1 MTHILSSTFSRVVS
15 SSSPRHANTTIHLA
29 NRLRNRRC
37 ISNLPDAA
45 WLSSLS
51 DTPVYSNLINGQFVA
66 STSSELIDVTDPATN
81 NVISRV
87 PQTTPSELESAVSS
101 AKIAFESWRN
111 VPIQQRQR
119 IMLKYQDLIRRYT
132 DDIADLITLEQGKTL
147 TDAKGDI
154 FRGLEVVESACYL
167 GPSLM
172 GETLGNL
179 SDGLD
184 CVSYRQPLG
193 VCAGI
198 APFNFP
204 AMIPLWMFPVACT
217 AGNTFVMKPSEKTP
231 GACMMLAN
239 LAHEAGLPDG
249 VLNVVHGAKDAVD
262 FICDAPDIRAISF
275 VGSNVAGEYIHAR
288 GTGNGKRVQANLGAK
303 NHAVILPDA
312 PEGAAKAIAGAAFGA
327 AGQRCMAL
335 SAVVFVG
342 EGRNMLPEIVAEAQ
356 RYKVG
361 CGFDEGV
368 DVGPLISEESKKRV
382 ENVIAQS
389 VEQGAILELDGRG
402 VAMNG
407 YESGNFVGPTVL
419 SNIGRDNVA
428 YKKEIFGPVLV
439 CLEAETLDEAIDLVN
454 ANPYG
459 NGTGIFTQSGACAR
473 KFVHEIDVGQV
484 GVNVPIPVPLP
495 FFSFTGS
502 RGSIRGDVHFYG
514 KQGVQFY
521 TQIKTVT
528 SSWQYSGSDLGGAT
542 MPILGKK

>member
-1 MTHILSSTFSRVVS
+1 MTQILSSTFRRAVS
-15 SSSPRHANTTIHLA
+15 SSSRRHATAIQRNIKHGNLRFITI
-29 NRLRNRRC
+29 
-37 ISNLPDAA
+37 LPESPWLTSSSDA
-45 WLSSLS
+45 
-51 DTPVYSNLINGQFVA
+51 PVYSNLIGGQFVA
-66 STSSELIDVTDPATN
+66 STSSKLIDVTDPATN
-81 NVISRV
+81 NLIAQV
-87 PQTTPSELESAVSS
+87 PQATLSELESAVSS
-101 AKIAFESWRN
+101 AQTAFESWRN
-111 VPIQQRQR
+111 VPVQQRQR
-119 IMLKYQDLIRRYT
+119 IMLKYQDLIRKYT
-132 DDIADLITLEQGKTL
+132 DDIANLITLEQGKTL

-154 FRGLEVVESACYL
+154 FRGLEVVESACFL

-231 GACMMLAN
+231 GACMMLAQ
-239 LAHEAGLPDG
+239 LAQESGLPDG
-249 VLNVVHGAKDAVD
+249 VLNVVHGGKETVD
-262 FICDAPDIRAISF
+262 FICDAPDIRTISF

-288 GTGNGKRVQANLGAK
+288 GTGNDKRVQANLGAK
-303 NHAVILPDA
+303 NHAVILADA
-312 PEGAAKAIAGAAFGA
+312 PEGAAKALAGAAFGA

-342 EGRNMLPEIVAEAQ
+342 EARNMLPEIIAEAQ
-356 RYKVG
+356 KYKVG

-368 DVGPLISEESKKRV
+368 DVGPLISKESQERV
-382 ENVIAQS
+382 ESIIAQS
-389 VEQGAILELDGRG
+389 IDQGAVLELDGRG
-402 VAMNG
+402 VAVSG

-419 SNIGRDNVA
+419 SNIDRKNIA
-428 YKKEIFGPVLV
+428 YTEEIFGPVLV
-439 CLEAETLDEAIDLVN
+439 CLEADTLDEAIELVN

-502 RGSIRGDVHFYG
+502 RGSIRGDVHFCESA
-514 KQGVQFY
+514 VLFLLVHLFL
-521 TQIKTVT
+521 IFRCHF
-528 SSWQYSGSDLGGAT
+528 
-542 MPILGKK
+542 